1 MKIIKTNFCQIFT
14 SESNINS
21 YSLEFDNYC
30 VGIFS
35 YKDLNIEEDF
45 KIPTLIIG
53 WDFIKNNFSGVK
65 ISKKK
70 IRKNLFWTFSDN
82 EEKNTTEKDIK
93 KFIIK
98 SLEEYLPLDYINFD
112 CIIDGNILN
121 HQDKIFSQNL
131 NFCFFSKNALYI
143 YNDVGFYGISLSSI
157 DYIFESSN
165 NFIDSISKKYKLIFF
180 NYENLKSF
188 KIQDNKEFITLE
200 NICWICN
207 NFTITETSLHKFSPY
222 PLNEKYF
229 VFLMSKFYD
238 ILNCSIIDNQNILS
252 RLFKKDFITDWLSSR
267 HINFEGNKKLIL
279 KYSNKR
285 TITGRINC
293 TDKKFNPQLL
303 PKNSEIRNQII
314 SEFKNGKIVLF
325 DFISFETKLSVYL
338 TKDETFIDKL
348 KNSDLHIE
356 TSKIIFSKDEISSN
370 ERKVGKQINH
380 AIIYGVGNDKL
391 KLILLEN
398 KLNIKLIDKIKKFLD
413 PIIQNSKKVSDSFK
427 KSGYII
433 NPYNTIIYP
442 NKEWA
447 VYNNYVQSIAADIVV
462 DKLFKIRELLKDK
475 KSNFMYQVYDSFI
488 FDMHPDEQE
497 LLENI
502 KNILEKNGKYFFEV
516 DLKIGKNL
524 MDCTEQNT
532 EEEIEYIN

>member
-1 MKIIKTNFCQIFT
+1 LTRH
-14 SESNINS
+14 NINS

-45 KIPTLIIG
+45 QIPTLIIG
-53 WDFIKNNFSGVK
+53 WDFIKNNFSGIK

-82 EEKNTTEKDIK
+82 EEKGTTEKDIK

-98 SLEEYLPLDYINFD
+98 SLEEYLPVNYRNFD
-112 CIIDGNILN
+112 CIIDGNVSN

-131 NFCFFSKNALYI
+131 NFCFFSKNVIYV
-143 YNDVGFYGISLSSI
+143 YNDLGFYGINLSSI

-165 NFIDSISKKYKLIFF
+165 NFIDSISKKYRLIFF
-180 NYENLKSF
+180 NYDNLKSF
-188 KIQDNKEFITLE
+188 KIEDNKEFITLE

-267 HINFEGNKKLIL
+267 HINFEGNKRLIL

-293 TDKKFNPQLL
+293 ADKKFNPQLL
-303 PKNSEIRNQII
+303 PKNSEIRYQII

-338 TKDETFIDKL
+338 TKDEVFIDKL

-356 TSKIIFSKDEISSN
+356 TSKIIFSKDEISLK
-370 ERKVGKQINH
+370 ERKIGKQINH

-391 KLILLEN
+391 KSILLEN
-398 KLNIKLIDKIKKFLD
+398 KLSIKLIDKIKKFLD
-413 PIIQNSKKVSDSFK
+413 PIIQNSKKISDSFK

-462 DKLFKIRELLKDK
+462 DKLFKIRELLKDR

-488 FDMHPDEQE
+488 FDIHPDEQE

-524 MDCTEQNT
+524 MECTEQNT

>member
-45 KIPTLIIG
+45 QIPTLIIG
-53 WDFIKNNFSGVK
+53 WDFIKNNFSGIK

-82 EEKNTTEKDIK
+82 EEKGTTEKDIK

-98 SLEEYLPLDYINFD
+98 SLEEYLPVNYRNFD
-112 CIIDGNILN
+112 CIIDGNVSN

-131 NFCFFSKNALYI
+131 NFCFFSKNVIYV
-143 YNDVGFYGISLSSI
+143 YNDLGFYGINLSSI

-165 NFIDSISKKYKLIFF
+165 NFIDSISKKYRLIFF
-180 NYENLKSF
+180 NYDNLKSF
-188 KIQDNKEFITLE
+188 KIEDNKEFITLE

-267 HINFEGNKKLIL
+267 HINFEGNKRLIL

-293 TDKKFNPQLL
+293 ADKKFNPQLL
-303 PKNSEIRNQII
+303 PKNSEIRYQII

-338 TKDETFIDKL
+338 TKDEVFIDKL

-356 TSKIIFSKDEISSN
+356 TSKIIFSKDEISLK
-370 ERKVGKQINH
+370 ERKIGKQINH

-391 KLILLEN
+391 KSILLEN
-398 KLNIKLIDKIKKFLD
+398 KLSIKLIDKIKKFLD
-413 PIIQNSKKVSDSFK
+413 PIIQNSKKISDSFK

-462 DKLFKIRELLKDK
+462 DKLFKIRELLKDR

-488 FDMHPDEQE
+488 FDIHPDEQE

-524 MDCTEQNT
+524 MECTEQNT

>member
-14 SESNINS
+14 SESNVNS

-45 KIPTLIIG
+45 QIPTLIIG
-53 WDFIKNNFSGVK
+53 WDFIKNNFSGIK

-70 IRKNLFWTFSDN
+70 IRKNLFWTFSTN
-82 EEKNTTEKDIK
+82 EEKDTTEKDIK

-98 SLEEYLPLDYINFD
+98 SLEEFLPLNYRSFD
-112 CIIDGNILN
+112 CIIDGNITD
-121 HQDKIFSQNL
+121 HQEKIFSEKN
-131 NFCFFSKNALYI
+131 NFCFFSKNVLYV
-143 YNDVGFYGISLSSI
+143 YNNKSFYGINLSSI
-157 DYIFESSN
+157 DYTFENSN
-165 NFIDSISKKYKLIFF
+165 NFINHIIKNYRLIFF
-180 NYENLKSF
+180 NFENLKGY
-188 KIQDNKEFITLE
+188 KIQENEEIITLE

-207 NFTITETSLHKFSPY
+207 NFTITETSLHKFSPF

-229 VFLMSKFYD
+229 VFLMSKFYE
-238 ILNCSIIDNQNILS
+238 ILNCSIIDNRNILS
-252 RLFKKDFITDWLSSR
+252 RLFKKDYITDWLSKR
-267 HINFEGNKKLIL
+267 HINFDGDKKLIL

-293 TDKKFNPQLL
+293 ADKKFNPQLL

-314 SEFKNGKIVLF
+314 SEFKNGKIFLF
-325 DFISFETKLSVYL
+325 DFVSFETKLSVYL
-338 TKDETFIDKL
+338 TKDETFIEKL
-348 KNSDLHIE
+348 RNSDLHIE
-356 TSKIIFSKDEISSN
+356 TSKIIFSKNDISTN
-370 ERKVGKQINH
+370 ERKIGKQINH

-391 KLILLEN
+391 KSILIEN

-413 PIIQNSKKVSDSFK
+413 PIIINSKKIAESFK
-427 KSGYII
+427 ESGYII

-462 DKLFKIRELLKDK
+462 DKLFKIKELLKDK
-475 KSNFMYQVYDSFI
+475 KSNFMYQVYDSFV
-488 FDMHPDEQE
+488 FDMHPEEEYLIQK
-497 LLENI
+497 I
-502 KNILEKNGKYFFEV
+502 KNILEKNRKYFFEV
-516 DLKIGKNL
+516 DIKSGNNL
-524 MDCTEQNT
+524 MECTEQNI

>member
-14 SESNINS
+14 SESNVNS

-53 WDFIKNNFSGVK
+53 WDFVKNNFSGIK

-98 SLEEYLPLDYINFD
+98 SLEEYLPLDYRNFD

-143 YNDVGFYGISLSSI
+143 YNDVGFYGISLPSI

-165 NFIDSISKKYKLIFF
+165 NFINSISKKYKLIFF

-238 ILNCSIIDNQNILS
+238 ILNCSIIDNQNILT

-391 KLILLEN
+391 KSILLEN
-398 KLNIKLIDKIKKFLD
+398 KLSIKLIDKIKKFLD

>member
-45 KIPTLIIG
+45 QIPTLIIG
-53 WDFIKNNFSGVK
+53 WDFIKNNFSGIK

-82 EEKNTTEKDIK
+82 EEKGATEKDIK

-98 SLEEYLPLDYINFD
+98 SLEEYLPVNYRNFD
-112 CIIDGNILN
+112 CIIDGNVSN

-131 NFCFFSKNALYI
+131 NFCFFSKNVIYV
-143 YNDVGFYGISLSSI
+143 YNDLGFYGINLSSI

-165 NFIDSISKKYKLIFF
+165 NFIDSISKKYRLIFF
-180 NYENLKSF
+180 NYDNLKSF
-188 KIQDNKEFITLE
+188 KIEDNKEFITLE

-267 HINFEGNKKLIL
+267 HINFEGNKRLIL

-293 TDKKFNPQLL
+293 ADKKFNPQLL
-303 PKNSEIRNQII
+303 PKNSEIRYQII

-338 TKDETFIDKL
+338 TKDEVFIDKL

-356 TSKIIFSKDEISSN
+356 TSKIIFSKDEISLK
-370 ERKVGKQINH
+370 ERKIGKQINH

-391 KLILLEN
+391 KSILLEN
-398 KLNIKLIDKIKKFLD
+398 KLSIKLIDKIKKFLD
-413 PIIQNSKKVSDSFK
+413 PIIQNSKKISDSFK

-462 DKLFKIRELLKDK
+462 DKLFKIRELLKDR

-488 FDMHPDEQE
+488 FDIHPDEQE

-524 MDCTEQNT
+524 MECTEQNT

>member
-45 KIPTLIIG
+45 QIPTLIIG
-53 WDFIKNNFSGVK
+53 WDFIKNNFSGIK

-82 EEKNTTEKDIK
+82 EEKGTTEKDIK

-98 SLEEYLPLDYINFD
+98 SLEEYLPVNYRNFD
-112 CIIDGNILN
+112 CIIDGNVSN

-131 NFCFFSKNALYI
+131 NFCFFSKNVIYV
-143 YNDVGFYGISLSSI
+143 YNDLGFYGINLSSI

-165 NFIDSISKKYKLIFF
+165 NFIDSISKKYRLIFF
-180 NYENLKSF
+180 NYDNLKSF
-188 KIQDNKEFITLE
+188 KNEDNKEFITLE

-267 HINFEGNKKLIL
+267 HINFEGNKRLIL

-293 TDKKFNPQLL
+293 ADKKFNPQLL
-303 PKNSEIRNQII
+303 PKNSEIRYQII

-338 TKDETFIDKL
+338 TKDEVFIDKL

-356 TSKIIFSKDEISSN
+356 TSKIIFSKDEISLK
-370 ERKVGKQINH
+370 ERKIGKQINH

-391 KLILLEN
+391 KSILLEN
-398 KLNIKLIDKIKKFLD
+398 KLSIKLIDKIKKFLD
-413 PIIQNSKKVSDSFK
+413 PIIQNSKKISDSFK

-462 DKLFKIRELLKDK
+462 DKLFKIRELLKDR

-488 FDMHPDEQE
+488 FDIHPDEQE

-524 MDCTEQNT
+524 MECTEQNT